1 MQSDTFLNNTDSED
15 EEYSSDSSGDLP
27 ENNNVG
33 VKYDVPKDYS
43 DMRFLDQSRQD
54 KYLQLRNELFT
65 KQVEKGRIVFNTN
78 YTLDGSTAY
87 KS

>member
-43 DMRFLDQSRQD
+43 GKMGALTQMTNFL
-54 KYLQLRNELFT
+54 
-65 KQVEKGRIVFNTN
+65 EKF
-78 YTLDGSTAY
+78 LPH
-87 KS
+87 